1 MNDHLDN
8 SGESRIERIILKV
21 IIRNFI
27 KPRTFKEIFEK
38 NGRMIDRY
46 FFALKTI
53 HILTSRSGKPIFV
66 LK

>member
-8 SGESRIERIILKV
+8 CGESRIERIILTV

-38 NGRMIDRY
+38 KMDEG
-46 FFALKTI
+46 
-53 HILTSRSGKPIFV
+53 
-66 LK
+66 